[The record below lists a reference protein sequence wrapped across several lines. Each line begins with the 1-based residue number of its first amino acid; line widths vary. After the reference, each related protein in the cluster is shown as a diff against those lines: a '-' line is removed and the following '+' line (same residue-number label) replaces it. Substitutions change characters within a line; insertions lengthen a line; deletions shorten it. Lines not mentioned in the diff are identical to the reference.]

1 MLLKDIENILECKN
15 LTDWDLLKREIEYCY
30 ATDMMSDV
38 LKSCKIGSLLI
49 TGLVNQQVIQ
59 VAEIMD
65 LRGIV
70 FVSGKEPTPEIILN
84 AKEKNLPLLSTE
96 KHLFET
102 CGILYS
108 SGLRGKEIFQRADD
122 GTGSTL

>member
-1 MLLKDIENILECKN
+1 MILKEIENVLECKN
-15 LTDWDLLKREIEYCY
+15 LTGDELLSRDIEYCY

-65 LRGIV
+65 LKGIV
-70 FVSGKEPTPEIILN
+70 FVSGKEPSSDIIEN
-84 AKEKNLPLLSTE
+84 AKEKNLPMLATE
-96 KHLFET
+96 KHLFEA

-108 SGLRGKEIFQRADD
+108 AGLRGKDIFQKADD
-122 GTGSTL
+122 GTGNSI